1 MTKRRVV
8 VTGMGAVSP
17 FGIGVD
23 KLWENLIE
31 GNSGVRVFQN
41 VNPEDHVVKIGA
53 EVPDFKPEEFID
65 AKDCKRMDRFIQ
77 FAVVASIE
85 AMKDS
90 ALDLEKEDLTRI
102 GVIAGSGAG
111 GFMSIEK
118 NHTAMLQKG
127 FNKCSPFTVPML
139 ICNMGSGRIAMHF
152 GLRGLNKAVVSAC
165 ATGAHSIGDAARSIQ
180 YGDADVMVAG
190 GEEAIIC
197 NLGIGSFSAA
207 RTLSKRNDEPQRA
220 SRPYDKDR
228 DGFVM
233 GEGAG
238 LLVLEELE
246 HAKARGAK
254 IYAEIVG
261 YGQSCDAYDAVA
273 PDPEGKGAELAV
285 RNALKDANL
294 SVEDVQYINMHGTS
308 THIGDIA
315 ESNTV
320 ARIFGDKDINKNLLV
335 SSTKSMTGHM
345 IGAAGS
351 IESIVCIKT
360 INDGII
366 PPTINL
372 ENQDEEVANLDY
384 VPNKA
389 RKHEVKVAM
398 NNSFGFGG
406 CNAVLLFKKYED

>member
-90 ALDLEKEDLTRI
+90 VLDLEKEDLTRI

-320 ARIFGDKDINKNLLV
+320 ARIFGDKDTNKNLLV

-389 RKHEVKVAM
+389 RKHEVKVAV

>member
-90 ALDLEKEDLTRI
+90 GLDLEKEDLTRI

-320 ARIFGDKDINKNLLV
+320 ARIFGDKDTNKNLLV

>member
-90 ALDLEKEDLTRI
+90 GLDLEKEDLTRI

-320 ARIFGDKDINKNLLV
+320 ARIFGDKDTNNNLLV

>member
-31 GNSGVRVFQN
+31 GNSGVRVSQN
-41 VNPEDHVVKIGA
+41 VNPDDHIVKISA
-53 EVPDFKPEEFID
+53 EVPDFHPEEFID

-90 ALDLEKEDLTRI
+90 GLDLEKEDLTRI

-118 NHTAMLQKG
+118 NHAAMLQKG

-139 ICNMGSGRIAMHF
+139 ISNMGSGRIAMHF

-294 SVEDVQYINMHGTS
+294 TVDDVQYINMHGTS

-320 ARIFGDKDINKNLLV
+320 ARIFGDKDTNKNLLV